1 MLSLS
6 YFNRKHHDLHV
17 REPPEEEEETNGRPD
32 EDLHVREPPKDE
44 EETDDLHNEDEGVS
58 DDNERSIATSSSNDS
73 LFLLTYRAYSGN
85 YICSSLCP

>member
-1 MLSLS
+1 MSCWCVLSLS

-58 DDNERSIATSSSNDS
+58 DDNERSIATDPGPLSASQ
-73 LFLLTYRAYSGN
+73 
-85 YICSSLCP
+85 